1 MSEARHV
8 VNAQLLTIFLDAP
21 RFDQGRI
28 YLLKVN
34 NINTR
39 TKCEI
44 CSKLTIKTLE

>member
-34 NINTR
+34 NINIGQSV
-39 TKCEI
+39 KYVQ
-44 CSKLTIKTLE
+44 S